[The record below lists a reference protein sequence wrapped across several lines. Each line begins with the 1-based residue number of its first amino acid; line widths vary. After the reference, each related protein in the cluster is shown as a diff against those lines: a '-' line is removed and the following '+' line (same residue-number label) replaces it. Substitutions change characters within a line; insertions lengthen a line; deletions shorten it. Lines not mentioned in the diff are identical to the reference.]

1 MCVQR
6 LEGGIGCPG
15 TGVTDG
21 CEPLCGCWEP
31 NLIKYDQVH
40 ALAQRS
46 SIMAAKTTKVSRN

>member
-21 CEPLCGCWEP
+21 CEPS
-31 NLIKYDQVH
+31 
-40 ALAQRS
+40 LAAGSGPLEEHRFPIPLKDS
-46 SIMAAKTTKVSRN
+46 SDDSNGF

>member
-1 MCVQR
+1 MRSEECMAF
-6 LEGGIGCPG
+6 PG
-15 TGVTDG
+15 TGVKDG